1 MQPAKRVHKRKF
13 LAKIRAL
20 TAIMTT
26 REALRHYKL
35 MSQKGARMRDV
46 QGLLFDGDGTLIDT
60 YDMILQSMRR
70 ILNDGEGMDLSEA
83 ELMVGVGTPL
93 LDQML
98 HFTNGDVPRAER
110 LVDEYRAHNDAIH
123 DAGIRAFDD
132 TAAALERFHAAGIPL
147 GVVTSKRHELAERG
161 FRLTGL
167 FDFFDVFVCA
177 DDWPEHK
184 PKPGPI
190 LHASELL
197 GVAPEHCLYV
207 GDSPYDIQAGNA
219 AGCRTVAV
227 TWGMFSAETLAA
239 EHPTFM
245 IDSLSELADMLGV

>member
-1 MQPAKRVHKRKF
+1 MN
-13 LAKIRAL
+13 
-20 TAIMTT
+20 
-26 REALRHYKL
+26 
-35 MSQKGARMRDV
+35 DV
-46 QGLLFDGDGTLIDT
+46 KGLLFDGDGTLIDT
-60 YDMILQSMRR
+60 YDMILRSMRKT
-70 ILNDGEGMDLSEA
+70 LNDGEGMNWSDA

-98 HFTNGDVPRAER
+98 HFTQSDVPRAER
-110 LVDEYRAHNDAIH
+110 LVDEYRAHNDSIH
-123 DAGIRAFDD
+123 DAGIRAFEG
-132 TAAALERFHAAGIPL
+132 TAEVLERFRAAGIPM

-161 FRLTGL
+161 FRLTGI
-167 FDFFDVFVCA
+167 FDFFDVFIAA

-190 LHASELL
+190 LHACDLL
-197 GVAPEHCLYV
+197 DLAPAQCFYI

-227 TWGMFSAETLAA
+227 SWGMFSAEALAA

-245 IDSLSELADMLGV
+245 IDSLSELADMLGI

>member
-1 MQPAKRVHKRKF
+1 
-13 LAKIRAL
+13 
-20 TAIMTT
+20 
-26 REALRHYKL
+26 
-35 MSQKGARMRDV
+35 MRDV

-60 YDMILQSMRR
+60 YDMIIRSMRHT
-70 ILNDGEGMDLSEA
+70 LNDGEKMNLSDA

-98 HFTNGDVPRAER
+98 RFTRGDVPRAER
-110 LVDEYRAHNDAIH
+110 LVDEYRSHNDSIH
-123 DAGIRAFDD
+123 DAGIRAFDG
-132 TAAALERFHAAGIPL
+132 TAVALERFRTAQIPL

-167 FDFFDVFVCA
+167 FDFFDVFIGA

-190 LHASELL
+190 LHASKLL
-197 GVAPEHCLYV
+197 GVAPERCLYI

-227 TWGMFSAETLAA
+227 TWGMFSAETLAI
-239 EHPTFM
+239 EQPTFM
-245 IDSLSELADMLGV
+245 VDALAELADMLEV

>member
-1 MQPAKRVHKRKF
+1 
-13 LAKIRAL
+13 
-20 TAIMTT
+20 
-26 REALRHYKL
+26 
-35 MSQKGARMRDV
+35 MRNV

-60 YDMILQSMRR
+60 YDMILRSMRR
-70 ILNDGEGMDLSEA
+70 TLNDGEGMALSDA

-98 HFTNGDVPRAER
+98 HFTRGDVPRAER
-110 LVDEYRAHNDAIH
+110 LVDEYRAHNDSIH
-123 DAGIRAFDD
+123 DAGIRAFDG
-132 TAAALERFHAAGIPL
+132 TAAVLERFHAAGIPL

-167 FDFFDVFVCA
+167 FDFFDVFIGA

-190 LHASELL
+190 LHAGELL
-197 GVAPEHCLYV
+197 GVAPEHCLYI

-227 TWGMFSAETLAA
+227 TWGMFSAEALSA

>member
-1 MQPAKRVHKRKF
+1 MH
-13 LAKIRAL
+13 
-20 TAIMTT
+20 
-26 REALRHYKL
+26 
-35 MSQKGARMRDV
+35 DV

-60 YDMILQSMRR
+60 YDMILQSMSHTL
-70 ILNDGEGMDLSEA
+70 IDGEKMNLSDT
-83 ELMVGVGTPL
+83 ELMRGVGTPL

-98 HFTNGDVPRAER
+98 HFTKGDIPRAER
-110 LVDEYRAHNDAIH
+110 LVDEYRAHNDSIH
-123 DAGIRAFDD
+123 DAGIRAFDG
-132 TAAALERFHAAGIPL
+132 TAAVLERFHAARIPL

-161 FRLTGL
+161 FKLTGL
-167 FDFFDVFVCA
+167 FDFFNVFIGA

-197 GVAPEHCLYV
+197 GIAPERCLYI

-239 EHPTFM
+239 ERPTFM
-245 IDSLSELADMLGV
+245 IDSLAELADMLGV

>member
-1 MQPAKRVHKRKF
+1 MN
-13 LAKIRAL
+13 
-20 TAIMTT
+20 
-26 REALRHYKL
+26 
-35 MSQKGARMRDV
+35 DV
-46 QGLLFDGDGTLIDT
+46 KGLLFDGDGTLIDT
-60 YDMILQSMRR
+60 YDMILRSMRKT
-70 ILNDGEGMDLSEA
+70 LNDGEGMNCSDA

-98 HFTNGDVPRAER
+98 HFAQGDVPRAER
-110 LVDEYRAHNDAIH
+110 LVDEYRAHNDSIH
-123 DAGIRAFDD
+123 DAGVRAFAG
-132 TAAALERFHAAGIPL
+132 TAEALERFRAAGIPM

-161 FRLTGL
+161 FRLTGI
-167 FDFFDVFVCA
+167 FDFFDAFIAA

-190 LHASELL
+190 LHACDLL
-197 GVAPEHCLYV
+197 DLAPAQCFYI

-227 TWGMFSAETLAA
+227 TWGMFSAELLAA

>member
-1 MQPAKRVHKRKF
+1 
-13 LAKIRAL
+13 
-20 TAIMTT
+20 
-26 REALRHYKL
+26 
-35 MSQKGARMRDV
+35 MRDV

-60 YDMILQSMRR
+60 YDMILQSMHHT
-70 ILNDGEGMDLSEA
+70 LNDGEKMNLSDA
-83 ELMVGVGTPL
+83 ELMRGVGTPL

-98 HFTNGDVPRAER
+98 HFTKGDIPRAER
-110 LVDEYRAHNDAIH
+110 LVDEYRAHNDSIH
-123 DAGIRAFDD
+123 DAGIRTFDG
-132 TAAALERFHAAGIPL
+132 TAAVLERFRAARIPL

-161 FRLTGL
+161 FILTGL
-167 FDFFDVFVCA
+167 FDFFKVFICS

-197 GVAPEHCLYV
+197 GIAPERCLYI

-245 IDSLSELADMLGV
+245 IDSLAELADMLSV

>member
-1 MQPAKRVHKRKF
+1 MH
-13 LAKIRAL
+13 
-20 TAIMTT
+20 
-26 REALRHYKL
+26 
-35 MSQKGARMRDV
+35 DV

-70 ILNDGEGMDLSEA
+70 TLNDGEGMNLTEA
-83 ELMVGVGTPL
+83 ELMKGVGTPL

-98 HFTNGDVPRAER
+98 HFTNRDIPRAER
-110 LVDEYRAHNDAIH
+110 LVDEYRAHNDSIH
-123 DAGIRAFDD
+123 DANVRAFAG
-132 TAAALERFHAAGIPL
+132 TAEVLARFQRAGIPM

-167 FDFFDVFVCA
+167 FTFFDVFICA

-184 PKPGPI
+184 PDPGPV

-197 GVAPEHCLYV
+197 GVAPERCLYI

-227 TWGMFSAETLAA
+227 TWGMFSVETLAA

-245 IDSLSELADMLGV
+245 IDSLDELATMLDA

>member
-1 MQPAKRVHKRKF
+1 MHD
-13 LAKIRAL
+13 I
-20 TAIMTT
+20 
-26 REALRHYKL
+26 
-35 MSQKGARMRDV
+35 

-60 YDMILQSMRR
+60 YDMILRSMRR
-70 ILNDGEGMDLSEA
+70 TLNEGEGMDLSEA

-98 HFTNGDVPRAER
+98 HFTNGDVQRAER
-110 LVDEYRAHNDAIH
+110 LVDEYREHNDSIH
-123 DAGIRAFDD
+123 DAGIRAFDGI
-132 TAAALERFHAAGIPL
+132 AEVLERFRAARIPM

-161 FRLTGL
+161 FRLSGI
-167 FDFFDVFVCA
+167 FDYFDVFVAA

-190 LHASELL
+190 LHACELL
-197 GVAPEHCLYV
+197 GLEPERCLYI

-219 AGCRTVAV
+219 ADCRTVAV
-227 TWGMFSAETLAA
+227 TWGMFPKETLAA
-239 EHPTFM
+239 EHPTYM

>member
-1 MQPAKRVHKRKF
+1 MN
-13 LAKIRAL
+13 
-20 TAIMTT
+20 
-26 REALRHYKL
+26 
-35 MSQKGARMRDV
+35 DV
-46 QGLLFDGDGTLIDT
+46 KGLLFDGDGTLIDT
-60 YDMILQSMRR
+60 YDMILRSMRKT
-70 ILNDGEGMDLSEA
+70 LNDGEGMNCSDA

-98 HFTNGDVPRAER
+98 HFTQGDVPRAER
-110 LVDEYRAHNDAIH
+110 LVDEYRAHNDSIH
-123 DAGIRAFDD
+123 DAGVRAFEG
-132 TAAALERFHAAGIPL
+132 TAEVLERFRAAGIPM

-161 FRLTGL
+161 FRLSGI
-167 FDFFDVFVCA
+167 FDFFDVFIAA

-190 LHASELL
+190 LHACDLL
-197 GVAPEHCLYV
+197 DLAPAQCFYI

-227 TWGMFSAETLAA
+227 TWGMFSAEVLAA

-245 IDSLSELADMLGV
+245 IESLSELADMLGV